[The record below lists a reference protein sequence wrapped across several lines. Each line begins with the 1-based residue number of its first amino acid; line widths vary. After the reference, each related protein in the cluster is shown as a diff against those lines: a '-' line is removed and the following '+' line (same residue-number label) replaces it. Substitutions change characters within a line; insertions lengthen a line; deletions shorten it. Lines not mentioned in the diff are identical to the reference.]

1 MLLITCPV
9 CRISTD
15 ETEFVHGGVVP
26 PAHPASSVV
35 PRGVIREL
43 WRCAAGCGTWFVA
56 ARHTV
61 SQRIIETER
70 LTTPGSRA

>member
-15 ETEFVHGGVVP
+15 ETEFIHGGTFA
-26 PAHPASSVV
+26 PADETLPSV
-35 PRGVIREL
+35 PRAVVREF
-43 WRCAAGCGTWFVA
+43 WHCAAGCGTWFLA

-61 SQRIIETER
+61 SQRILETER
-70 LTTPGSRA
+70 LPPPGARA